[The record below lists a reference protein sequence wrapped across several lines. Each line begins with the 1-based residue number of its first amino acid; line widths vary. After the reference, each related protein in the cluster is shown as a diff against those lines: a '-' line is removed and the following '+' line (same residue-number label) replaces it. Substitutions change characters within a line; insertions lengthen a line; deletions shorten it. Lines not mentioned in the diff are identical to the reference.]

1 MREEFIEDRI
11 FFAVK
16 GLLTGRVN
24 SILKEAEFP
33 IPIIDFAD
41 CGCGYSMAPLI
52 FITECERSE
61 KERIVRLD
69 TFKAEIHFSLPETE
83 ESELYSYA
91 YAGAVSKAVSD
102 NPTISGVCDR
112 AVITSK
118 KYIRPKK
125 VNCGENWEVILTIRL
140 TVEQ

>member
-1 MREEFIEDRI
+1 MSNDFIERRI
-11 FFAVK
+11 IGAVSF
-16 GLLTGRVN
+16 LLTGQVN
-24 SILKEAEFP
+24 AILQDSEFV
-33 IPIIDFAD
+33 IPVIEFGDY
-41 CGCGYSMAPLI
+41 CGGTVVTPVIALAS
-52 FITECERSE
+52 CERTE
-61 KERIVRLD
+61 KERIIQVDVYSL
-69 TFKAEIHFSLPETE
+69 TVSFSLPPSP

-102 NPTISGVCDR
+102 NPTLGGVCDR